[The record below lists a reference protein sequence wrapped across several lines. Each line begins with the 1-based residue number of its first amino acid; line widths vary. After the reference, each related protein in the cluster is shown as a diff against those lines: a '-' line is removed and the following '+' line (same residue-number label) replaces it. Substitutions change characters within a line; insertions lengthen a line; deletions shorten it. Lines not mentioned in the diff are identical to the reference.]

1 MAPSHTLR
9 AAMKRLLWIA
19 IGVVALAAS
28 FFLFFFFRDNFATH
42 YPLKVLSAE
51 AFRNFEIPWW
61 NFHDGGGQPL
71 AGNPNALTFYP
82 DNVLYLLLPAHV
94 AFNLHFLLHLAI
106 AWAAM
111 RALTKSAFAAT
122 VYLLSGVVISS
133 TAFYNLVV
141 YAAMIP
147 LALHAVDRRSARL
160 LGLAFGLM
168 LLAAEPVMLVGAG
181 LSVAIVGFRRMP
193 LRAYTIA
200 IVLAVV
206 IASPQLLAYLDI
218 ASEVERAAG
227 LSARTV
233 LNTSLTRTRLAEI
246 FLWPFT
252 GFLNDAGGLREKL
265 FSTLFLGIIAL
276 PALWRRSRYAAIA
289 LLMLF
294 LAIGWY
300 NPLVALVVEKLDALR
315 IMRFPEKFAL
325 PLVVALCVL
334 IAHFFAQTRHKTLW
348 AAITLIPLAYT
359 TVRALPVDLFAPY
372 DIPRTQTRR
381 VYARSTIPAGA
392 LPAREE
398 YRQRAQN
405 REPLFGAVTG
415 LQYVLNRSPDRMH
428 SLLSRIA
435 EERFRSGQRRYLDVA
450 LSAPAAF
457 LPRTL
462 GARSVNEAVA
472 IFERGNDVAPMPFT
486 SAAARIVRY
495 SERGQRIELDVET
508 RGPALLLVNQSFFT
522 AWVARL
528 DGIELR
534 TLPIN
539 VDRLGVLVPRSGT
552 LVLTFGRHRTA
563 VAAAWIAS
571 ILLLALLLVPKR
583 IEILDG
589 RAGKVE
595 RTTDEDRPL
604 A

>member
-1 MAPSHTLR
+1 
-9 AAMKRLLWIA
+9 MKRLWWIVA
-19 IGVVALAAS
+19 ALAAFGAS

-42 YPLKVLSAE
+42 YPLKVLSAQ
-51 AFRNFEIPWW
+51 AFRAFEIPWW

-82 DNVLYLLLPAHV
+82 DNVLYLLLPAHA

-147 LALHAVDRRSARL
+147 LALCAVERRSARL

-168 LLAAEPVMLVGAG
+168 LLAAEPVMLLGAVG
-181 LSVAIVGFRRMP
+181 SVAIVGFRRMP
-193 LRAYTIA
+193 FRAYVIA
-200 IVLAVV
+200 LAVAVV
-206 IASPQLLAYLDI
+206 IASPQLVAYLDI
-218 ASEVERAAG
+218 ATEVERSAG
-227 LSARTV
+227 ISARTV
-233 LNTSLTRTRLAEI
+233 LNTSLTPTRIAEI
-246 FLWPFT
+246 FVWPFT

-265 FSTLFLGIIAL
+265 FSTLFLGVIAL
-276 PALWRRSRYAAIA
+276 PALWRRSRYTAVAAV
-289 LLMLF
+289 MLF
-294 LAIGWY
+294 LALGRY
-300 NPLVALVVEKLDALR
+300 NPLVAAVVEHVDTLR

-334 IAHFFAQTRHKTLW
+334 IAQFYARTRQKAIW
-348 AAITLIPLAYT
+348 AAITLLPLVYT
-359 TVRALPVDLFAPY
+359 TVCALPVDRFAPY
-372 DIPRTQTRR
+372 DVARGTPRRTY
-381 VYARSTIPAGA
+381 VASTIAAGA
-392 LPAREE
+392 LPARAE
-398 YRQRAQN
+398 YRLRAQHL
-405 REPLFGAVTG
+405 EPLFGAVAG
-415 LQYVLNRSPDRMH
+415 VRYALNRSPDRMH

-450 LSAPAAF
+450 LALPAVF
-457 LPRTL
+457 LPRTA
-462 GARSVNEAVA
+462 GARNVNEAVA
-472 IFERGNDVAPMPFT
+472 LFERGADVAPMPFA
-486 SAAARIVRY
+486 SAPARIVRY
-495 SERGQRIELDVET
+495 TEHGQRIELEVET
-508 RGPALLLVNQSFFT
+508 RGQALLLVNQSYFS

-528 DGIELR
+528 DGTELR
-534 TLPIN
+534 TMPVN
-539 VDRLGVLVPRSGT
+539 VDRLGVLIPHSGT
-552 LVLTFGRHRTA
+552 LVLTFGRHRAA

-571 ILLLALLLVPKR
+571 ILLLALLLLPKR

-589 RAGKVE
+589 RPGEVQRAA
-595 RTTDEDRPL
+595 DEDRSL